1 LPIDFDIEETP
12 SVISS
17 LLTGGGQAG
26 RKGRDSGL
34 TIFTSVFKVSCPL
47 ILEGDWVERRS
58 AQPMATT
65 IRIGTGRSSLVIWS
79 GVIFPSI
86 NNPDGIPGQMG
97 FLARWDSWMDKDLL
111 SKSDPVDND

>member
-1 LPIDFDIEETP
+1 
-12 SVISS
+12 
-17 LLTGGGQAG
+17 
-26 RKGRDSGL
+26 
-34 TIFTSVFKVSCPL
+34 
-47 ILEGDWVERRS
+47 
-58 AQPMATT
+58 MATT

-97 FLARWDSWMDKDLL
+97 FLARWDSWPDGIPGQMGFLARWDSWMDKDLL